1 MTPSADGGDPVDRP
15 APTEVTL
22 RWPGDPGA
30 PGGRANRVGYA
41 FRAHVPGRIAK
52 WDPAL
57 PASLVTDLQRAE
69 EAVRELDRHGPLLST
84 LAWPL
89 LRAEAIAS
97 SRIEGLGVSHHRL
110 ALAERAG
117 TDDRL
122 AHEVAGN
129 LAALRRAL
137 DAAHAD
143 LTPGVLDEVHRVLLE
158 PSRDSAR
165 AGRVRT
171 VQNWIGGRHDNP
183 RGAAFVPPPPGEVP
197 ALVDDLLAFCRRDDV
212 PAVAQ
217 AAIAHVQFESV
228 HPYFDG
234 NGRVGRALI
243 QVVFRRRGL
252 CREVLP
258 PVSLVLSRAS
268 DAYVAGLTAYRA
280 GDPAAWLAF
289 FADAV
294 FDAARAGEALAD
306 DVRGLQAEWSARAAN
321 PRRDSAA
328 AAIIAALPAVPVIDL
343 RAARGITGTSAK
355 ATLQGVDRLVEAGVL
370 LERTG
375 RRRDRVW
382 ESVGLFAL
390 LDGLE
395 ERVGAPPRRRRA
407 PTGIA

>member
-1 MTPSADGGDPVDRP
+1 MDRP

-22 RWPGDPGA
+22 RWPGEPGA
-30 PGGRANRVGYA
+30 PGGRANRVGFV
-41 FRAHVPGRIAK
+41 FRAHLPGRIAG

-57 PASLVTDLQRAE
+57 PGSLVTDLQRAE
-69 EAVRELDRHGPLLST
+69 EAVRELDRHGPLPST

-89 LRAEAIAS
+89 LRAEAVAS
-97 SRIEGLGVSHHRL
+97 SRIEGLEVSHHRL
-110 ALAERAG
+110 ALAERTG
-117 TDDRL
+117 TGDRL
-122 AHEVAGN
+122 AREVAGN

-137 DAAHAD
+137 DAAGED
-143 LTPGVLDEVHRVLLE
+143 LTPAVLDEVHRVLLE
-158 PSRDSAR
+158 PSRDGPR
-165 AGRVRT
+165 AGSVRT

-183 RGAAFVPPPPGEVP
+183 RGAAFVPPPPSEVP

-252 CREVLP
+252 CRDVLP
-258 PVSLVLSRAS
+258 PVSLVLSRAP

-280 GDPAAWLAF
+280 GDPRAWLEF

-294 FDAARAGEALAD
+294 FDAARAGEALTD
-306 DVRGLQAEWSARAAN
+306 DVRALQTEWSARAGN

-328 AAIIAALPAVPVIDL
+328 AALIAGLPAVPVVDL
-343 RAARGITGTSAK
+343 GAARRITGASAK
-355 ATLQGVDRLVEAGVL
+355 ATLQGIDRLAAADVL
-370 LERTG
+370 RERTG

-390 LDGLE
+390 QDGIE
-395 ERVGAPPRRRRA
+395 ERIGAPSRRRRPRTDA
-407 PTGIA
+407 VSA